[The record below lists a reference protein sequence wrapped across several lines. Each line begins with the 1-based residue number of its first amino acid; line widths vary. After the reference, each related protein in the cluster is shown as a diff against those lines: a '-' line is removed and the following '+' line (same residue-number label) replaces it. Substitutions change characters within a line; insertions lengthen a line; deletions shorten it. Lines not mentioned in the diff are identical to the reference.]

1 MVASQKTMS
10 EEQRYIVTAR
20 KWRPLR
26 FSDVVGQEHITTTLK
41 NAIGTGR
48 IHHAYLFTGPRG
60 VGKTTCARILARAL
74 NCTNSVD
81 HEPCNACQSCTD
93 MLDGRSVDIIEIDG
107 ASNNSV
113 DDVRKL
119 RDNAKYAPM
128 SGRYKMYIIDEVHML
143 STAAFNALLKT
154 LEEPPEH
161 LIFVFATTEIHKV
174 PATILS
180 RCQRFDFRRMEI
192 ETITGHLRHIAEAEG
207 INVDEASLV
216 SVAKKAD
223 GSMRD
228 SQSIFDQVVSFCG
241 KTITIADVS
250 AALHLIDLDFFFS
263 LSEAVRLHDVPKMFY
278 LARQVVQRGYDLQEC
293 LIGLLEHFRNI
304 LTVITTQGTGLIEES
319 ASDLARYSEEAA
331 LFTQADVL
339 RIMTFIT
346 QGEAVLR
353 QNPPQPRVRFEFTL
367 VQLASM
373 DSAVDLGKVLAQLG
387 SAGPSAPRPAAPP
400 SSLPSTASQSI
411 VGGVA
416 AAQPLPIRIGNPVV
430 VRSHQAPV
438 NSMSSGNLAK
448 RWNDVLES
456 LPEHLT
462 FVKSS
467 VKQNMLTVD
476 FTDVGIV
483 LRPLAEIVHHRL
495 EDKLAALK
503 AHLVATYGVALGV
516 QLVKPRGVDRGSQA
530 NDNVATPSSSSATPA
545 TDEDLLPIERTLI
558 ELFKARRASTPGN

>member
-1 MVASQKTMS
+1 MS

-41 NAIGTGR
+41 NAIGKGR
-48 IHHAYLFTGPRG
+48 IHHAYVFTGPRG

-74 NCTNSVD
+74 NCTNSTD
-81 HEPCNACQSCTD
+81 HEPCNQCPSCTD
-93 MLDGRSVDIIEIDG
+93 MLEGRSVDIIEIDG

-154 LEEPPEH
+154 LEEPPPH

-192 ETITGHLRHIAEAEG
+192 ETITSHLRHIATAEK
-207 INVDEASLV
+207 ISIDDASLV
-216 SVAKKAD
+216 AIAKKAD

-241 KTITIADVS
+241 TSITISDVS
-250 AALHLIDLDFFFS
+250 AALHLIDVDFFFA
-263 LSEAVRLHDVPKMFY
+263 LSTAARTHDIPKMFT
-278 LARQVVQRGYDLQEC
+278 LARQVIDRGYDLQEC

-304 LTVITTQGTGLIEES
+304 LTVITTQGTDLIE
-319 ASDLARYSEEAA
+319 ASGEHLSRYREEAA
-331 LFTQADVL
+331 LFTKEDAL
-339 RIMTFIT
+339 RIMTLLS

-367 VQLASM
+367 VQVAAM
-373 DSAVDLGKVLAQLG
+373 DSSVDLGKVLAMV
-387 SAGPSAPRPAAPP
+387 SAAPAQQRGA
-400 SSLPSTASQSI
+400 SPSTQIPSTSSQRI

-416 AAQPLPIRIGNPVV
+416 AIPQPIRVGNPVI
-430 VRSHQAPV
+430 VRAQKNPV
-438 NSMSSGNLAK
+438 SSLTSGNLAR
-448 RWNDVLES
+448 RWNEVLES
-456 LPEHLT
+456 LPEHLV
-462 FVKSS
+462 FVKAS
-467 VKQNMLTVD
+467 VKQQMLTID

-483 LRPLAEIVHHRL
+483 LRPHAEIIHHRL
-495 EDKLAALK
+495 VDKIAALK
-503 AHLVATYGVALGV
+503 THLAEMYNAPVGV
-516 QLVKPRGVDRGSQA
+516 QLIAPRATERTAPAQA
-530 NDNVATPSSSSATPA
+530 NDATPA
-545 TDEDLLPIERTLI
+545 VEAAFTSAQSEDLLPIEHTLI
-558 ELFKARRASTPGN
+558 DLFKARRATAPGK